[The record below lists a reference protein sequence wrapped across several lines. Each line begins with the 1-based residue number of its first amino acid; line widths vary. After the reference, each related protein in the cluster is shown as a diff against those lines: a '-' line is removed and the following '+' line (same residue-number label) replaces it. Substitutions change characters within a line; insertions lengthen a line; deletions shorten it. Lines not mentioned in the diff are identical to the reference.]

1 MNDAHPGSGALLKAY
16 VVLVLLF
23 LFAPL
28 GASLVFSFNS
38 DRFPTLPL
46 GSFTLDWYR
55 AVLADELVRE
65 SLGHTALVSVLSASL
80 STVLGF
86 AAAYT
91 DYRHD
96 FLGKRFYLALGLLP
110 PTVPAIILGLAM
122 LAYLSRLGLAGS
134 WVAIVIA
141 HTVIC
146 TPFAMALVRLRLSQ
160 VDRAMEAAAWNLGA
174 TPWAA
179 LRHVILPFCAPT
191 LLGAWLLTMAVSFDE
206 FAIAWFVGGL
216 HETLPVR
223 VLGFLQ
229 GQVSPRINAIGTL
242 VFAVS
247 IALVAVAQ
255 LVLARRLSLRQPRT
269 PAPQPKT
276 LP

>member
-1 MNDAHPGSGALLKAY
+1 MTARSSCGALLKAY

-46 GSFTLDWYR
+46 GSFTLQWYE
-55 AVLADELVRE
+55 AVVADALVRE
-65 SLGHTALVSVLSASL
+65 SLGHTARVSVLSATL
-80 STVLGF
+80 STLLGF

-91 DYRHD
+91 DYRHE
-96 FLGKRFYLALGLLP
+96 FLGKRLYLALGLLP

-160 VDRAMEAAAWNLGA
+160 IDRSLEAAAWNLGA

-216 HETLPVR
+216 HETLPVK

-255 LVLARRLSLRQPRT
+255 LVLARRLSLRRPRT
-269 PAPQPKT
+269 GAAPQPKT
-276 LP
+276 HP